1 MQMFETGLAGKVVLI
16 TGANNP
22 YGIGAGAAYAFAA
35 QGARLFLHGYRGVWK
50 STRSQSIPADKTAEE
65 PKHPGEAFYNFH
77 VSKPMGEV
85 LDRVRQMGVEAFGW
99 EGDLSDLA
107 SIPRMFDAAKEK
119 LGPVEVLI
127 NNAAYWEPDTF
138 IPEDE
143 SLVNKA
149 VELWTS
155 RPNPIDAGSFN
166 RMFAVNTRAVAL
178 MMAEFARRHI
188 DREAGWGRIINVSTD
203 AAYRFPSEITYG
215 ASKLALEGYSRSAAA
230 ELGQFGVTVNT
241 LSLGPIQTGW
251 ITPELEE
258 LLLPTIPLGRVGTP
272 GDVADVMVFLASD
285 QARWLTG
292 QTIHVGGGH
301 FM

>member
-1 MQMFETGLAGKVVLI
+1 MIETGLAGKVVLI

-22 YGIGAGAAYAFAA
+22 HGIGAGAAYAFAM
-35 QGARLFLHGYRGVWK
+35 QGARLFLHGYRGAWRG
-50 STRSQSIPADKTAEE
+50 TQGQSIPPTETIEE
-65 PKHPGEAFYNFH
+65 LDEPGEAFYNFQ
-77 VSKPMGEV
+77 VRKPIGEM
-85 LDRVRQMGVEAFGW
+85 LDHLHQIGVEACDW
-99 EGDLSDLA
+99 EGDLSNPG
-107 SIPRMFDAAKEK
+107 SIPQVFDAAEEE

-138 IPEDE
+138 IPADE

-155 RPNPIDAGSFN
+155 RPSPIDAGSFD
-166 RMFAVNTRAVAL
+166 RMFAVNTRAMAL

-188 DREAGWGRIINVSTD
+188 DREAKWGRIINVSTD
-203 AAYRFPSEITYG
+203 AAYKFPSEITYG

-251 ITPELEE
+251 ITPKLED
-258 LLLPTIPLGRVGTP
+258 LLLPTIPLGRIGTP

>member
-1 MQMFETGLAGKVVLI
+1 MIETGLAGKVVLI

-35 QGARLFLHGYRGVWK
+35 QGARLFLHGYRGGRRD
-50 STRSQSIPADKTAEE
+50 TQSQSVPPAETIEE
-65 PKHPGEAFYNFH
+65 PKECGEAFYNFQ
-77 VSKPMGEV
+77 VRKPIGEM
-85 LDRVRQMGVEAFGW
+85 LDRLRQTGVEASGW
-99 EGDLSDLA
+99 EGDLSDPS
-107 SIPRMFDAAKEK
+107 SIPQMFDAAEEE

-138 IPEDE
+138 IPVDE

-149 VELWTS
+149 VELWTN
-155 RPNPIDAGSFN
+155 RPSPIDVGSFD

-178 MMAEFARRHI
+178 MMAAFARRHI
-188 DREAGWGRIINVSTD
+188 DRGARWGRIINVSTD
-203 AAYRFPSEITYG
+203 AAYKFPSEITYG

-251 ITPELEE
+251 ITPKLEE

>member
-1 MQMFETGLAGKVVLI
+1 MKTSETGLAGKVVLI

-35 QGARLFLHGYRGVWK
+35 QGARLFLHGYPGARRDTQG
-50 STRSQSIPADKTAEE
+50 QSVPPAETIEE
-65 PKHPGEAFYNFH
+65 PNEPGEAFYNFQ
-77 VSKPMGEV
+77 VRKPIGEM
-85 LDRVRQMGVEAFGW
+85 LDHLRQMGVEASGW
-99 EGDLSDLA
+99 EGDLSDPG
-107 SIPRMFDAAKEK
+107 SIPQMFDAAGEK

-138 IPEDE
+138 IPADE

-155 RPNPIDAGSFN
+155 RPNPIDARSFD

-188 DREAGWGRIINVSTD
+188 DREASWGRIINVSTD
-203 AAYRFPSEITYG
+203 GAYKFPSEITYG

-258 LLLPTIPLGRVGTP
+258 RLLPTIPLGRVGTP
-272 GDVADVMVFLASD
+272 GDVADVMVFLGSD

>member
-1 MQMFETGLAGKVVLI
+1 MIKTGLAGKVVLI

-35 QGARLFLHGYRGVWK
+35 QSARLFVHGYRGAQ
-50 STRSQSIPADKTAEE
+50 RDIQGQSIPPAETIKE
-65 PKHPGEAFYNFH
+65 PKERGEAFYNFQ
-77 VSKPMGEV
+77 VRKPIGEM
-85 LDRVRQMGVEAFGW
+85 LDRLRQIGVEASGW
-99 EGDLSDLA
+99 EGDLSDPG
-107 SIPRMFDAAKEK
+107 SIPQMFDAAEEE

-138 IPEDE
+138 IPADE

-149 VELWTS
+149 VELWTN
-155 RPNPIDAGSFN
+155 RPSPIDVGSFD

-178 MMAEFARRHI
+178 MMAEFAQRHI
-188 DREAGWGRIINVSTD
+188 DRGARWGRIINVSTD
-203 AAYRFPSEITYG
+203 AAYKFPSEITYG

-251 ITPELEE
+251 ITPKLEE